1 VAERT
6 AFILSS
12 GRTGTKFLARYF
24 DLNYKG
30 VVGRH
35 EPPPSRLLGFAF
47 HARRAGLPAEG
58 FLRFLLERKRRQSE
72 GYGVPLYI
80 ESNPYLSG
88 CVDLIGGVWGKV
100 TIIHVVRDPRDTVR
114 SAINHGLSRGLKGAA
129 NRLFSF
135 GHRSGQPHHEAGGQL
150 RWIDRGARTWVL
162 FNSLL
167 RRHGGSLPDYHLFHF
182 EEIFDSSCSG
192 LRRLCDL
199 FGLDY
204 RDEDAPLSPR
214 ERVNPG
220 RLDILPPWREWTA
233 AQCRALHRRC
243 TPLMEEFGYGGE
255 AEWLARIGANE

>member
-1 VAERT
+1 VAQRR

-24 DLNYKG
+24 DLNFEG

-35 EPPPSRLLGFAF
+35 EPPSSRLLGLAF
-47 HARRAGLPAEG
+47 HARRAGLPAER
-58 FLRFLLERKRRQSE
+58 FLRLLLERKRRQSE
-72 GYGVPLYI
+72 EHGDSLYI

-88 CVDLIGGVWGKV
+88 CFYLIGGVWGEV

-114 SAINHGLSRGLKGAA
+114 SAINHGMSRGLKGAA
-129 NRLFSF
+129 NRLLSF
-135 GHRSGQPHHEAGGQL
+135 GHPKGRHHRGAGGQL

-162 FNSLL
+162 FNSLI
-167 RRHGGSLPDYHLFHF
+167 RRHGGIMADYHLIHF
-182 EEIFDSSCSG
+182 ENIFDSSCSG
-192 LRRLCDL
+192 LRHLCDL
-199 FGLDY
+199 FGLEY

-220 RLDILPPWREWTA
+220 RLDIMPPWREWTA
-233 AQCRALHRRC
+233 AQCLALHHRC

-255 AEWLARIGANE
+255 DEWLERIGANE